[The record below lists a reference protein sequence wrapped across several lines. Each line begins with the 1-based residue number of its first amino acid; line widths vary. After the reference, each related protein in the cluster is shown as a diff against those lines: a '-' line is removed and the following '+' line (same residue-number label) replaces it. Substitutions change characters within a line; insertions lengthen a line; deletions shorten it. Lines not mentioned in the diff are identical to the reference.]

1 MRVSLKAAR
10 VNAELRQAQV
20 AEALGISI
28 DRVKYLETK
37 EGSSKISYQDL
48 LKFCSLY
55 GCGTDDILLPINYP
69 ESEVAAE

>member
-1 MRVSLKAAR
+1 MKVSLKAAR

-20 AEALGISI
+20 AEALGISV

-37 EGSSKISYQDL
+37 EGSSKITYQDL

-55 GCGTDDILLPINYP
+55 GCNTDDIKLPINYP
-69 ESEVAAE
+69 ESEALEE